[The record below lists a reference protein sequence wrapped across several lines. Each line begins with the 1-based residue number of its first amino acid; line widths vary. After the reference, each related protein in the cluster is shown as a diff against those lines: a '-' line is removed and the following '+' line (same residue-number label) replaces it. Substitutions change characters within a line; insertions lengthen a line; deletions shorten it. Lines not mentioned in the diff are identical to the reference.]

1 MHISWIKQKKN
12 IFILNGPQMNL
23 EIEEEIK
30 IEKLYAVVE
39 KNNSYFVELGK

>member
-1 MHISWIKQKKN
+1 
-12 IFILNGPQMNL
+12 MNL

-39 KNNSYFVELGK
+39 KNNSYFVELGKWWGEMGVDIGKLVVEI